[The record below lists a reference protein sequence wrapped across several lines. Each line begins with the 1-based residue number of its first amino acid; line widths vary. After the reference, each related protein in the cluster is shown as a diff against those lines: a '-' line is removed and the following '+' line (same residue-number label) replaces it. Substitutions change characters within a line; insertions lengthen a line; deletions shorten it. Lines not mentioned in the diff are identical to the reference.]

1 MAIAYNFRDMALA
14 LPHATEQ
21 DHFGAPSFRVNG
33 KIFAQLSADGA
44 AGLVKLS
51 LLTQEWALSTYPDQC
66 WSEPNWGRHGWTRL
80 TWMALPSE
88 VVGDWLAES
97 WQAVTPRSLHGLL
110 VDPG

>member
-1 MAIAYNFRDMALA
+1 LAIDPDFRAMALA
-14 LPHATEQ
+14 LPLATEQ
-21 DHFGAPSFRVNG
+21 DHFGAPSFRVKG

-51 LLTQEWALSTYPDQC
+51 PRMQEWALSTYPDQC

-80 TWMALPSE
+80 TWMSLPSE
-88 VVGDWLAES
+88 VVRDWLAQS
-97 WQAVTPRSLHGLL
+97 WRAVTPRSLHGLL